1 MKPEFERT
9 SFSDLLVW
17 YQVSGV
23 LGALLLSRSGGETQ
37 LSLISKPEKP
47 LGSICSFNLG
57 QKHSGHLKLSLF
69 CQNAI
74 YRNMKIT
81 HRTRIIDGQTDTMTE
96 RWDDILLI

>member
-69 CQNAI
+69 CQKLDLHCQSSSLLHPPDFD
-74 YRNMKIT
+74 M
-81 HRTRIIDGQTDTMTE
+81 Q
-96 RWDDILLI
+96 DD